1 MPYKRFRKTLYK
13 KVGGKWK
20 KKKTY
25 PSANKARSAMMYYRA
40 IELKKKKAQ
49 IS

>member
-1 MPYKRFRKTLYK
+1 MPYKRFRKTLHK

-25 PSANKARSAMMYYRA
+25 PSANKARAAMMYYRA
-40 IELKKKKAQ
+40 KELKKKEAN
-49 IS
+49 IG